1 MSLIRC
7 NLKYKCCK
15 CIFNFPDLKFMLKCL
30 CECLASTVK
39 VESDWVY
46 LDKDIKSF
54 NFEQQIFH
62 VASVSLSFPE
72 KVNHNSAST

>member
-1 MSLIRC
+1 
-7 NLKYKCCK
+7 
-15 CIFNFPDLKFMLKCL
+15 MLKCL